1 MEEKVDVTLLSCG
14 LLAESPLRDKTAA
27 AFVHA
32 VGDDRAFGL
41 HAAWCVMVVA
51 AGSLRRLRTMPQRVF
66 AHWDQGMAG
75 SQRDLPL
82 LPICRWD

>member
-1 MEEKVDVTLLSCG
+1 MTLLSCG
-14 LLAESPLRDKTAA
+14 LRAESPSYSKAA
-27 AFVHA
+27 VAIFHA

-41 HAAWCVMVVA
+41 PAAWCAMVVA

-82 LPICRWD
+82 LPTYRWD